1 MRPREHYVQQL
12 EALHT
17 EIRAL
22 GQMVIVS
29 ITRALD
35 ALRRQDSEAARR
47 IRADDE
53 RIDQAQAALEEHA
66 LTIMATQQPMAGDLR
81 EIIAAIEIA
90 SELERIGDYAKSV
103 AKSTIRSADQPLVQP
118 LVDIPQMAEKAIN
131 MLGNALD
138 AYVNRDAEAARGLA
152 ELDDQVDQLSDHLRA
167 ELLGLIQSDPT
178 TAERAVDLMFVAH
191 NLERIADR
199 TTNIAER
206 VIFMVKGDV
215 VELNP

>member
-1 MRPREHYVQQL
+1 MRPREHYIQQL

-22 GQMVIVS
+22 GQVVIVS
-29 ITRALD
+29 ITRAID
-35 ALRRQDSEAARR
+35 ALRRQDAEAAQR
-47 IRADDE
+47 IRVDDD

-66 LTIMATQQPMAGDLR
+66 LTVMATQQPMAGDLR

-90 SELERIGDYAKSV
+90 SELERIGDYAKGI
-103 AKSTIRSADQPLVQP
+103 AKITIRNADQPLVSP
-118 LVDIPQMAEKAIN
+118 LVDIPQMAEQAIN

-138 AYVNRDAEAARGLA
+138 AYVNRDPEAARQLA
-152 ELDDQVDQLSDHLRA
+152 GLDDQVDELSDHLRA
-167 ELLGLIQSDPT
+167 DLLALIQSDPA
-178 TAERAVDLMFVAH
+178 TAARAVDLLFVAH

>member
-29 ITRALD
+29 ITRAID
-35 ALRRQDSEAARR
+35 ALRRQDTEAAQR
-47 IRADDE
+47 IRADDQ
-53 RIDQAQAALEEHA
+53 RVDQAQAALEEHA

-90 SELERIGDYAKSV
+90 SELERIGDYSKGIAKI
-103 AKSTIRSADQPLVQP
+103 TIRNAEQPLVKP
-118 LVDIPQMAEKAIN
+118 LVDIPQMAEQAIN

-138 AYVNRDAEAARGLA
+138 AYVNRDVGSAQALA
-152 ELDDQVDQLSDHLRA
+152 ESDDQVDELSTRVRA
-167 ELLGLIQSDPT
+167 ELLDLIHDNPDI
-178 TAERAVDLMFVAH
+178 AARAVDMMFVAH